1 MRKLISITDWL
12 PNYQRSW
19 LGSDLMAGATV
30 WAVLVPTG
38 LAYSLLIGLD
48 PVVGLY
54 TIPLAL
60 VAYAIFGGSRL
71 LVVGPDAAVAVLAG
85 ATLAEFAVG
94 YNILEAAA
102 LLTLI
107 VAAVYFVFYVLRLG
121 WIADLIPDPVLKG
134 VLEGIVWLT
143 ILKQLPKLLGVY
155 PEGNA
160 EWFVPKVLELVQV
173 LPQTHWVTAVL
184 GFSCVVLMVGLHKVA
199 PRLPGPL
206 IVLIAS
212 ILLVGAMGLGNQ
224 GVAILGETSGDA
236 FKFGL
241 PGSVDLDLVFEL
253 IPGALAIVVLGY
265 TAGTAALKRVAEK
278 THESTDPDQ
287 ELLAFGM
294 ANLGS
299 GLSGGYAIAGSMSK
313 TQAALMSGAGARLA
327 TCSRRCLLL

>member
-38 LAYSLLIGLD
+38 MAYSLLIGLD

-85 ATLAEFAVG
+85 VTLAELAVG

-143 ILKQLPKLLGVY
+143 ILKQLPKLLGVN

-160 EWFVPKVLELVQV
+160 EWFAPKVIELVQV

-184 GFSCVVLMVGLHKVA
+184 GFSCVLLMVGLHKVA

-206 IVLIAS
+206 RPANSSRKGDVNNGVSRTWPRSRSAAASIISNVLIQCP
-212 ILLVGAMGLGNQ
+212 ILYG
-224 GVAILGETSGDA
+224 
-236 FKFGL
+236 
-241 PGSVDLDLVFEL
+241 
-253 IPGALAIVVLGY
+253 
-265 TAGTAALKRVAEK
+265 
-278 THESTDPDQ
+278 
-287 ELLAFGM
+287 
-294 ANLGS
+294 
-299 GLSGGYAIAGSMSK
+299 
-313 TQAALMSGAGARLA
+313 
-327 TCSRRCLLL
+327 